1 MIRYFLLTLLTL
13 PLAIGCSNSAGQ
25 QTASPEGTN
34 STAPEKPDAGK
45 GAEETPAT
53 GTQIALTPENTTLEF
68 VGSHIV
74 ETPPDPMAR
83 HGKFKKFSGTA
94 TLAEG
99 KLSAVSV
106 EIETASLDTS
116 IEKLNNHLLGPDF
129 FDVRENPKAS
139 FVSTKI
145 ETSEDGKTTIT
156 GVLTLLKETKSIS
169 FPATVTTGEKFDL
182 SAELTIDRSEFGMD
196 YGVDKVEKDVVL
208 KINVSGK

>member
-1 MIRYFLLTLLTL
+1 MIRTLLMVFL
-13 PLAIGCSNSAGQ
+13 ISAFSLGCTDSADNGNSPSQESGA
-25 QTASPEGTN
+25 
-34 STAPEKPDAGK
+34 APETPEAGS
-45 GAEETPAT
+45 GGEVTPAD

-99 KLSAVSV
+99 NLSAVSV

-139 FVSTKI
+139 FVSTRI
-145 ETSEDGKTTIT
+145 ETSADGKTTIT
-156 GVLTLLKETKSIS
+156 GDLTLLKETKSIS
-169 FPATVTTGEKFDL
+169 FPATVTTGETFDL
-182 SAELTIDRSEFGMD
+182 SAELTIDRTEFGMD
-196 YGVDKVEKDVVL
+196 YGVDRVEKEVVL
-208 KINVSGK
+208 KVNVSGK